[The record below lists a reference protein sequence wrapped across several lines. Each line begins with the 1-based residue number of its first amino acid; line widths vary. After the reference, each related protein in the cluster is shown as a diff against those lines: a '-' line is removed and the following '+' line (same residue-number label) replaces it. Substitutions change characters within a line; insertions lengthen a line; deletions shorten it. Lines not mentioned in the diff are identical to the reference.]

1 MIGRISPIFWIST
14 LLITI
19 VLAAAAFYGSSAESF
34 FHGAQRAVTHYT
46 GWLMIL
52 IINLVLFFMVYLA
65 VGPYRS
71 LRLGGEQSR
80 PEFSRLSWFGMLFAA
95 GMGIGLLFYSV
106 AEPLRHYEA
115 FLPQLDGNTAETAR
129 FAMNKTFLHWGLHAW
144 AVYGL
149 VAMTLAWFHYRK
161 GQAPTF
167 SGPLTAMASAR
178 LADISGTVLNIFAV
192 LGTVFGVAT
201 SLGLGTSQASAGLA
215 RLTGLQTSLDMQI
228 ALIVIVSLAA
238 LASVVSGVDKGV
250 RIISKLNLL
259 AALALMI
266 FVLFAGETIFVLK
279 AFGQHLGYYANHF
292 LESSSWR
299 ETYTGTDWQSQWT
312 LFYWA
317 WWISWSPFV
326 GLFIARVSKGRTIGE
341 FVIGVLAVPTMFN
354 FAWMTVFG
362 SNALHNVL
370 FDDASLLH
378 AGIDASLYA
387 FLETLP
393 LSTLLI
399 AVATIIVLL
408 FFVTSAD
415 SGALVTATLA
425 TGEAQ
430 PPKWQ
435 RAFWALVVMVV
446 TAVLLVS
453 GGLTALQ
460 TATIITGVP
469 FAIIL
474 VLLGL
479 SLLKDL
485 RANHG
490 AEDPAAGRIDD
501 PSQREGA

>member
-1 MIGRISPIFWIST
+1 MAKDTSAIFWIST
-14 LLITI
+14 I
-19 VLAAAAFYGSSAESF
+19 LAASLVGAAALYGASTEGFFRSA
-34 FHGAQRAVTHYT
+34 QQAVTHYT
-46 GWLMIL
+46 GWFMIL
-52 IINLVLFFMVYLA
+52 IINLVLFFLVYLA
-65 VGPYRS
+65 LSPYRS
-71 LRLGGEQSR
+71 LRLGDDDSR

-95 GMGIGLLFYSV
+95 GMGIGLLFYSI

-115 FLPQLDGNTAETAR
+115 FLPQLNGNSAETAR

-149 VAMTLAWFHYRK
+149 VALSLAWFHYRK
-161 GQAPTF
+161 GQPPTF
-167 SGPLTAMASAR
+167 VGPLRA
-178 LADISGTVLNIFAV
+178 TVSPRIAEAGGSTLNVFAV

-215 RLTGLQTSLDMQI
+215 RLTPLETGLELQI
-228 ALIVIVSLAA
+228 ALIVIVSFAA

-250 RIISKLNLL
+250 RLISKLNLFV
-259 AALALMI
+259 ALGLMI

-370 FDDASLLH
+370 FDDASLLG

-387 FLETLP
+387 FLGTLP

-399 AVATIIVLL
+399 GVATIIVLL

-415 SGALVTATLA
+415 SGALVAATLA
-425 TGEAQ
+425 TGQAE

-485 RANHG
+485 RANPGTAVPG
-490 AEDPAAGRIDD
+490 AGYVDD
-501 PSQREGA
+501 RSQREGA

>member
-1 MIGRISPIFWIST
+1 MTRRISPIFWIST
-14 LLITI
+14 SLIG
-19 VLAAAAFYGSSAESF
+19 VALAAAAFYGSSAEQF
-34 FHGAQRAVTHYT
+34 FQSAQRAVTHYT

-52 IINLVLFFMVYLA
+52 IINLVLFFMIYLA
-65 VGPYRS
+65 LGPYRS
-71 LRLGGEQSR
+71 LRLGDEDSR
-80 PEFSRLSWFGMLFAA
+80 PEFSHLSWFGMLFAA

-149 VAMTLAWFHYRK
+149 VALTLAWFHYRK

-167 SGPLTAMASAR
+167 SGPLTAMVSPR
-178 LADISGTVLNIFAV
+178 LANISGTVLNIFAV

-201 SLGLGTSQASAGLA
+201 SLGLGTFQASAGLA
-215 RLTGLQTSLDMQI
+215 QLTALETNLNLQITLV
-228 ALIVIVSLAA
+228 VIVSLAA
-238 LASVVSGVDKGV
+238 LVSVVSGVDRGV
-250 RIISKLNLL
+250 RIISKLNLF
-259 AALALMI
+259 AAAALMI

-279 AFGQHLGYYANHF
+279 ALGQHLGYYANHF

-299 ETYTGTDWQSQWT
+299 ETYTGTNWQSQWT

-341 FVIGVLAVPTMFN
+341 FVIGVLAVPTIFN
-354 FAWMTVFG
+354 FTWMTVFG

-370 FDDASLLH
+370 FEDASLLS
-378 AGIDASLYA
+378 ASIDQSLYV

-393 LSTLLI
+393 FSSVLI
-399 AVATIIVLL
+399 GVATVIVLL

-425 TGEAQ
+425 TGESE

-474 VLLGL
+474 VLLGF

-485 RANHG
+485 RANSGTAVPG
-490 AEDPAAGRIDD
+490 AGKVDD
-501 PSQREGA
+501 RSQREGA

>member
-1 MIGRISPIFWIST
+1 MTRRISPIFWIST
-14 LLITI
+14 SLIGV
-19 VLAAAAFYGSSAESF
+19 VLAAAAFYGSSAEQF
-34 FHGAQRAVTHYT
+34 FQSAQRAVTHYT

-52 IINLVLFFMVYLA
+52 IINLVLFFMIYLA
-65 VGPYRS
+65 LGPYRS
-71 LRLGGEQSR
+71 LRLGDEDSR

-149 VAMTLAWFHYRK
+149 VALTLAWFHYRK

-167 SGPLTAMASAR
+167 SGPLTAMVSPR
-178 LADISGTVLNIFAV
+178 LANISGTVLNIFAV

-201 SLGLGTSQASAGLA
+201 SLGLGTFQASAGLA
-215 RLTGLQTSLDMQI
+215 QLTALETNLNLQITLV
-228 ALIVIVSLAA
+228 VIVSLAA
-238 LASVVSGVDKGV
+238 LVSVVSGVDRGV
-250 RIISKLNLL
+250 RIISKLNLF
-259 AALALMI
+259 AAAALMI

-279 AFGQHLGYYANHF
+279 ALGQHLGYYANHF

-299 ETYTGTDWQSQWT
+299 ETYTGTNWQSQWT

-341 FVIGVLAVPTMFN
+341 FVIGVLAVPTIFN
-354 FAWMTVFG
+354 FTWMTVFG

-370 FDDASLLH
+370 FEDASLLS
-378 AGIDASLYA
+378 ASIDQSLYV

-393 LSTLLI
+393 LSSVLI
-399 AVATIIVLL
+399 GVATVIVLL

-425 TGEAQ
+425 TGQSE

-490 AEDPAAGRIDD
+490 ADD
-501 PSQREGA
+501 PDPGRRDDRSQREGA